1 MIPGIPFTSRRW
13 PIGLD
18 LGADSIKMLQMQ
30 RSSGQIRVSACGR
43 WQVPASIDAN
53 PAQYREAAASA
64 IGNMLRE
71 GKFRGRRAV
80 SALSSDQLT
89 IKNVR
94 LPIMPPGELPDAV
107 LWEAKERFDFEISHD
122 RLAYFNAGEVRQ
134 GTETGQ
140 EIIMMAVPSEVLDD
154 HMALLSDSGLSPE
167 HIDAQPVA
175 LFRSFERF
183 LRRRADD
190 DTVSVLVDIGLN
202 TTRVVVARGRQIV
215 FIKSVDIAGRKLNEA
230 VAKQLN
236 LGYAEA
242 SELRSRIMREF
253 ESGDFA
259 DKDSNAAMGPESVS
273 WTVYD
278 ALRAEAEALAR
289 EVSLCLQYCLVTFR
303 GLRPRNITI
312 TGGQAYDPA
321 LIELL
326 SKNLNLECVIG
337 RPMRNIDVSGADV
350 GADRRGMMCEWAVC
364 SGLAIRDMDTRCS
377 ARRSEDAERRLSA

>member
-1 MIPGIPFTSRRW
+1 MIPGIPFKSRRW

-30 RSSGQIRVSACGR
+30 RGSGHVRVSACGR
-43 WQVPASIDAN
+43 WQVPASVAAN
-53 PAQYREAAASA
+53 PSQYRQAASSA
-64 IGNMLRE
+64 IRKMLQE
-71 GKFRGRRAV
+71 GKFRGRRSV

-94 LPIMPPGELPDAV
+94 LPMMPAGELPDAI
-107 LWEAKERFDFEISHD
+107 LWEAKDRFDFEVSRD

-134 GTETGQ
+134 GTETGL
-140 EIIMMAVPSEVLDD
+140 EIIMMAVPPEVLED

-175 LFRSFERF
+175 LFRTFERF

-215 FIKSVDIAGRKLNEA
+215 FVKSVDIAGRKLNEA
-230 VAKQLN
+230 VAKRLN
-236 LGYAEA
+236 LGYEEA
-242 SELRSRIMREF
+242 TELRARIMREF
-253 ESGDFA
+253 ESRDFA
-259 DKDSNAAMGPESVS
+259 DKDSKASMAPDSIS
-273 WTVYD
+273 WSVYD
-278 ALRAEAEALAR
+278 ALRAEAELLAR

-303 GLRPRNITI
+303 GLRPGKITV

-321 LIELL
+321 LMELL

-337 RPMRNIDVSGADV
+337 RPMRNIDVSAADV

-364 SGLAIRDMDTRCS
+364 SGLAIRDMGARCVQ
-377 ARRSEDAERRLSA
+377 RSDDAEDRLSA